1 MREDTKKKVLV
12 IDDERDLC
20 ELIKIV
26 LTRENYSVDCAATL
40 SEASRKLGEH
50 PAIVLLDNNLPD
62 GAGLEY
68 LQMHPMEFK
77 DSLVIVITSDVSPVI
92 KQDARSGA
100 AILFLQKP
108 FSIKMMKEMIKT
120 AA

>member
-1 MREDTKKKVLV
+1 MGDETKKKVLV

-26 LTRENYSVDCAATL
+26 LTRENYSVDCATSLA
-40 SEASRKLGEH
+40 EAGRKLGER
-50 PAIVLLDNNLPD
+50 PAIILLDNNLPD
-62 GAGLEY
+62 GMGLEY

-77 DSLVIVITSDVSPVI
+77 DSLVIVITSDVNPVI
-92 KQDARSGA
+92 EKDARSGA
-100 AILFLQKP
+100 AVLFLQKP

>member
-1 MREDTKKKVLV
+1 MREETKKKVLV

-26 LTRENYSVDCAATL
+26 LTRENYSVDCAASL
-40 SEASRKLGEH
+40 AEGSLKLGEH

-62 GAGLEY
+62 GTGLEY
-68 LQMHPMEFK
+68 LQMHPKEFK
-77 DSLVIVITSDVSPVI
+77 DSLVIIITADVSPVVE
-92 KQDARSGA
+92 QDARSGA
-100 AILFLQKP
+100 TTLFLQKP